1 MRSGDG
7 ESVSVRESSYTREE
21 FIRRML
27 TKREREHDRGEYC
40 SLATNGTLHFT
51 QDEIVRHFQDALLG
65 WYRLNRRELPWRQTK
80 SPYRKFLA
88 EMMLQQTQ
96 VERVIPKYNA
106 FIERFPTIRRLAA
119 APTAEVIRLWAGLG
133 YNRRAVHLHRAA
145 QAVVQEHGGKF
156 PMCLQSLLRL
166 PGIGPYTARALLS
179 FLDNTQVAV
188 VDTNV
193 RRVLG
198 RVLRGDLQKLLGVAG
213 PTERQ
218 LQALADS
225 LVPKRQSARWNQ
237 ALMDLGST
245 VCTSRK
251 PDCPRCPF
259 SEWCQTRRTADFND
273 LPSLRPKSQGTFA
286 GSRRYY
292 RGRIVAALRDSMP
305 GGTLNFAA
313 IVSHV
318 LCDDLAKPSAVWLW
332 ELAQDLERDGLVVIG
347 GDRDKQSEAT
357 LTLPD

>member
-7 ESVSVRESSYTREE
+7 ESVSVRESTYTREE
-21 FIRRML
+21 FIQRML

-40 SLATNGTLHFT
+40 SLSTNGTLQLT
-51 QDEIVRHFQDALLG
+51 RDEVVRHFQDALLG
-65 WYRLNRRELPWRQTK
+65 WYRLNRRELPWRQTR

-96 VERVIPKYNA
+96 VERVKPKYNA

-179 FLDNTQVAV
+179 FLGNTPVAV

-198 RVLRGDLQKLLGVAG
+198 RVLRGDLQMLLGDEG

-218 LQALADS
+218 FQALAET
-225 LVPKRQSARWNQ
+225 LVPKKRSARWNQ

-251 PDCPRCPF
+251 PDCPHCPLAM
-259 SEWCQTRRTADFND
+259 WCQARRTTDIYD

-292 RGRIVAALRDSMP
+292 RGRIIAALRDCSP
-305 GGTLNFAA
+305 GSTLNFAA

-318 LCDDLAKPSAVWLW
+318 LCDDLAKPSAAWLW
-332 ELAQDLERDGLVVIG
+332 ELAQDLEGDGLVVIE